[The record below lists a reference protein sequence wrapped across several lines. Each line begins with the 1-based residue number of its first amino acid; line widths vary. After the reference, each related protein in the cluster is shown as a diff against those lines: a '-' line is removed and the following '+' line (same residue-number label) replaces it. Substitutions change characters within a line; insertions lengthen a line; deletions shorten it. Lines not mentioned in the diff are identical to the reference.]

1 MFVCGCVSLI
11 RVTQCVEFGASE
23 CLIDSFHAQKNSLDV
38 ANTSC
43 FLSQILPFS
52 LSFVLFTRAPADLCC
67 LRGGAE
73 LPAKAG
79 RCLWWKECC
88 VG

>member
-1 MFVCGCVSLI
+1 MLSLGLVNVSLTPSMH
-11 RVTQCVEFGASE
+11 RFFQW
-23 CLIDSFHAQKNSLDV
+23 KNSLDV

-43 FLSQILPFS
+43 FLSQIFPFS

-73 LPAKAG
+73 LPTEAG